1 MYNMVILCWICDK
14 IFFDCV
20 CFKFFSYR
28 MLYLE
33 IFEFVGYCLIDM
45 IVVRNRV
52 WWFIGSY
59 IVI

>member
-33 IFEFVGYCLIDM
+33 IFEFVGYYLIDM
-45 IVVRNRV
+45 IVVKNRV
-52 WWFIGSY
+52 
-59 IVI
+59 